1 MSRKDGLMLPKTFL
15 CLWPANRVLAM
26 TLCLTGSAFASGAP
40 RSPRPFA
47 STGSARA
54 TTASSSRLSGLV
66 NPHGV
71 PSDFYFQYGPSTRY
85 GSATAPDPSAGAR
98 SANVA
103 VAATVTNLAAFTTY
117 HYRIVAVSAGGTSRG
132 ADRTFTTSK
141 IPLSLAIAAS
151 PQIVLY
157 GLGTS
162 LVGNLNGTGGGNREV
177 VLQASAFPYS
187 SGFANVG
194 NAEVTSPSGGFSFPV
209 ASLLINTQFRVVTV
223 SRPTIVSPVASGLVA
238 VVVRARARVRR
249 LRHGARVRRLRHGA
263 LVRFRGT
270 VAPAETGAL
279 VAVQKLVR
287 HTWVTVGMTS
297 AHPAGPGRS
306 RFSRR
311 VRVRRGGFFRVLV
324 EVNDGGHQSNASA
337 LVHVAVRR

>member
-1 MSRKDGLMLPKTFL
+1 MTTSIFSPRLEPVTRAIAASL
-15 CLWPANRVLAM
+15 LAM
-26 TLCLTGSAFASGAP
+26 TLCLTGSAVASGAP

-47 STGSARA
+47 STGSTRA

-249 LRHGARVRRLRHGA
+249 RRRGA

>member
-1 MSRKDGLMLPKTFL
+1 MTTSIFSPRLEPVTRAIAASLVVT
-15 CLWPANRVLAM
+15 
-26 TLCLTGSAFASGAP
+26 TLCLTGSAVASGAP

-238 VVVRARARVRR
+238 VVVRARAR
-249 LRHGARVRRLRHGA
+249 ARVRRRRRGA

>member
-1 MSRKDGLMLPKTFL
+1 MLPKTNL
-15 CLWPANRVLAM
+15 CLWPANRVLAVSLLAM
-26 TLCLTGSAFASGAP
+26 TLCLTGSAVAAAAA
-40 RSPRPFA
+40 RSPRPSA
-47 STGSARA
+47 STGPARG
-54 TTASSSRLSGLV
+54 TTASSSRLNGLV

-85 GSATAPDPSAGAR
+85 GSETAPDPSAGAR

-117 HYRIVAVSAGGTSRG
+117 HYRLVAVSAGGTSRG
-132 ADRTFTTSK
+132 ADRTFTTAK

-157 GLGTS
+157 GLGTT

-194 NAEVTSPSGGFSFPV
+194 NAEKTSPSGGFSFPV

-238 VVVRARARVRR
+238 VVVSARARVRR
-249 LRHGARVRRLRHGA
+249 LRRLRRGA
-263 LVRFRGT
+263 IVRFRGT

-287 HTWVTVGMTS
+287 HAWVTVGMTS

>member
-1 MSRKDGLMLPKTFL
+1 MTTSIFSPRLEPVTRAIAASLVVT
-15 CLWPANRVLAM
+15 
-26 TLCLTGSAFASGAP
+26 TLCLTGSAAASGAP

-47 STGSARA
+47 STGSARS

-223 SRPTIVSPVASGLVA
+223 SRPTIVSPVASGLVT
-238 VVVRARARVRR
+238 VVVGAR
-249 LRHGARVRRLRHGA
+249 ARVRRLRHGA

-311 VRVRRGGFFRVLV
+311 VRVRHGGFFRVHV

>member
-1 MSRKDGLMLPKTFL
+1 MTTSIFSPRLGPVTRSIAASLVVT
-15 CLWPANRVLAM
+15 

-40 RSPRPFA
+40 RSSRPFA
-47 STGSARA
+47 STGSARS

-132 ADRTFTTSK
+132 ADRTFTTAK

-157 GLGTS
+157 GLGTT

-177 VLQASAFPYS
+177 VLQASAFPYT

-209 ASLLINTQFRVVTV
+209 ASLLINTEFRVVTV

-238 VVVRARARVRR
+238 VVVSARARVRR
-249 LRHGARVRRLRHGA
+249 LRRGA

-287 HTWVTVGMTS
+287 HAWVTVGMTS